1 MLARR
6 DLLGTGLFGNLI
18 GSIRTDDGPEQVSDR
33 SATDIVNALKD
44 VGSAIDRPW
53 SFAEL
58 RPLRQRMTDFLHA
71 QLKFPDFI
79 DVGSDLWMV
88 VYDWH
93 VKHLQPISVARDA
106 SGRYLLLFMQT
117 TLVLHADA
125 VPNYIG
131 PAYDKG

>member
-6 DLLGTGLFGNLI
+6 DLLGAGFFANLA
-18 GSIRTDDGPEQVSDR
+18 GSSRFADTPEQISDR
-33 SATDIVNALKD
+33 SATEVVNALKD
-44 VGSAIDRPW
+44 VGSAIDQPW

-58 RPLRQRMTDFLHA
+58 RPLRQRMTEFLHA
-71 QLKFPDFI
+71 QMKFPDFI
-79 DVGSDLWMV
+79 DVGSDIWIM

-93 VKHLQPISVARDA
+93 VKHFQPLSLARDA

-131 PAYDKG
+131 SPYDKT